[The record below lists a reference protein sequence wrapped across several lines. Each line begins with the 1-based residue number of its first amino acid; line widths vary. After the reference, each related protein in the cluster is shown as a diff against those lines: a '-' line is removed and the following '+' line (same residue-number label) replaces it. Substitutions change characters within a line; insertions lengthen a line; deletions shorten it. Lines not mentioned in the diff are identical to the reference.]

1 MFTNL
6 RTRCVPAKKLQS
18 CLTLCDL
25 TDGSPPGSSVHGV
38 LQARILEWVAVP
50 SSRGD
55 VEIMLDHPGRLSAIV
70 RAFTRGRQE
79 GRSQRRSGDYR
90 GRGKGTEREN
100 EYKERV
106 PDSSPSRMSISTEL
120 VLAVKVQKQGLK
132 LISVPSQIF
141 FSKIHLAIEE
151 QPPVF
156 LGRFVFPK
164 AGFS

>member
-90 GRGKGTEREN
+90 GRGKGTERE
-100 EYKERV
+100 
-106 PDSSPSRMSISTEL
+106 T
-120 VLAVKVQKQGLK
+120 
-132 LISVPSQIF
+132 
-141 FSKIHLAIEE
+141 
-151 QPPVF
+151 
-156 LGRFVFPK
+156 
-164 AGFS
+164 